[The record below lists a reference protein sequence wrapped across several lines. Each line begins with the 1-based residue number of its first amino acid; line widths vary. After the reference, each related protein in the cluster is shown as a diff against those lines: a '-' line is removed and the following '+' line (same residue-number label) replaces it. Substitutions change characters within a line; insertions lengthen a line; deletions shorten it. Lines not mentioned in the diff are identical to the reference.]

1 MTGTSVR
8 IIHSGLLPEWMKAS
22 MIFSRLARRFG
33 FSSLF
38 DSAISTLRS
47 SAIFC
52 RFMPFS
58 ISRIASAP
66 IIGGEAVLPVFVDRA
81 QVVVLAEQL
90 TVLERRQAGIEHD
103 VGFEIE
109 NALEVLERHVE
120 QKPDA
125 RRQRLQEPDVRDR
138 RGERDVAH
146 ALAPHARAA

>member
-22 MIFSRLARRFG
+22 MIFRRLARRLG

-52 RFMPFS
+52 RFMPLR

-66 IIGGEAVLPVFVDRA
+66 IIAVKLSWPYSS
-81 QVVVLAEQL
+81 
-90 TVLERRQAGIEHD
+90 I
-103 VGFEIE
+103 
-109 NALEVLERHVE
+109 
-120 QKPDA
+120 A
-125 RRQRLQEPDVRDR
+125 RR
-138 RGERDVAH
+138 
-146 ALAPHARAA
+146 